1 MDPTTVTDM
10 RPDSVAFAAVRAV
23 QIEEFGGPEVLE
35 LVDAPRPEPG
45 DGEVL
50 IEVSRAGLNFADTHQ
65 RENSYLARYE
75 VPLIL
80 GGEVAGRTQDGRRV
94 IALLPSGGYAEY
106 AVAPRESVFEIPDG
120 LDEGA
125 ALALLIQG
133 LTAWHLHRTCAKL
146 AAGESVVVVSGA
158 GGVGSLAVQL
168 AKPFGAGRV
177 IATASSEEK
186 RALCLELGADAAVDP
201 AEEDLTAALVEANE
215 GRRVDVALEM
225 AGGRTFDA
233 CAEALAPFGRIVA
246 YGIAGRE
253 QNTLETGRLM
263 RKSRTVVGFWL
274 MHCLGRRDMMEEPLA
289 DLFERAAR
297 GELRPQ
303 VGETY
308 PLSEVRRA
316 HEDLQG
322 RRTSGKLLLDPRG

>member
-1 MDPTTVTDM
+1 M
-10 RPDSVAFAAVRAV
+10 RAV
-23 QIEEFGGPEVLE
+23 QIDEFGGPEVLQV
-35 LVDAPRPEPG
+35 VDVPNPEPG

-50 IEVSRAGLNFADTHQ
+50 IEVSRAGMNFADTHQ

-80 GGEVAGRTQDGRRV
+80 GGEVAGTTEDGRRV
-94 IALLPSGGYAEY
+94 VALLPSGGYAEY
-106 AVAPRESVFEIPDG
+106 VAAPEATVYPIPDD
-120 LDEGA
+120 LDDGA

-133 LTAWHLHRTCAKL
+133 LTAWHLLRTCGRVAP
-146 AAGESVVVVSGA
+146 GESVVVISGA

-186 RALCLELGADAAVDP
+186 RALTLELGADAAVDT
-201 AEEDLTAALVEANE
+201 AVDDLTSALVEAAG
-215 GRRVDVALEM
+215 GRRVDVVLEM
-225 AGGRTFDA
+225 SGGRIFDQ
-233 CAEALAPFGRIVA
+233 CAEAIAPFGRIVA
-246 YGIAGRE
+246 YGIASRE

-274 MHCLGRRDMMEEPLA
+274 VHCLGRRDMVEEPLA
-289 DLFERAAR
+289 DLFDRAAR
-297 GELRPQ
+297 AELEPL
-303 VGETY
+303 VGATY

-316 HEDLQG
+316 HEDMQG
-322 RRTSGKLLLDPRG
+322 RRTSGKLLLDPRA